1 MLQLSFVNF
10 RKDSYLVVEGKA
22 ESDRFFIIQQGH
34 VRCHR
39 ENEVPGENPELL
51 GPGDFVGV
59 IPCMSGHSQIET
71 VIAITDVVAISVRR
85 EQYPELIARNTP
97 VAMKIIRTFANRMRM
112 LNEKLTE
119 LTLKN
124 VVAESPEQMFDVAE
138 YYEKIGKPNVAIF
151 AYYQYLKACPYSTH
165 SAKAKERF
173 IVLKPKAH
181 AVYFE
186 PTPDLLRV
194 YPKDTMIFSECQRGA
209 EMFIIQDG
217 KVKITKVVDGNEVT
231 LAVLKKGDMFGEMA
245 LLENKP
251 RSASAIADEE
261 CRLMTVNRQNFD
273 QMVATQAQL
282 IARLTTMLADRL
294 WSMSRQLAN
303 TQLGDPLF
311 KLLDMLALQIEK
323 AKIRLEPNTQFQTD
337 LTLEDVANMC
347 GIPQNQQAAGL
358 YKLQTDPHIKLI
370 HGKILVPD
378 CLELVKQAAFYRK
391 PKHASP
397 SV

>member
-1 MLQLSFVNF
+1 VNF
-10 RKDSYLVVEGKA
+10 RRDSYLVVEGKA
-22 ESDRFFIIQQGH
+22 ESDRFYIIQSGR

-39 ENEVPGENPELL
+39 ENEVPGSEREFL

-71 VIAITDVVAISVRR
+71 VIAVSDVVAISVRR

-97 VAMKIIRTFANRMRM
+97 VAMKIIRTFANRMRL
-112 LNEKLTE
+112 LNEQLTK
-119 LTLKN
+119 LTLKDI
-124 VVAESPEQMFDVAE
+124 VADSPDQMYDVAA
-138 YYEKIGKPNVAIF
+138 YYEKIGKPNVAVF
-151 AYYQYLKACPYSTH
+151 GYYQYLKASPYGVH
-165 SAKAKERF
+165 SPDAKNRF
-173 IVLKPKAH
+173 VVLKPKTH

-186 PTPDLLRV
+186 PTSDLLRV
-194 YPKDTMIFSECQRGA
+194 YPRDTMIFSECQRGG

-217 KVKITKVVDGNEVT
+217 KVKITKVVNGNEVT

-251 RSASAIADEE
+251 RSASAIADED

-273 QMVATQAQL
+273 QMVTTQAQL

-294 WSMSRQLAN
+294 WSMYRQLAN
-303 TQLGDPLF
+303 TQLGDPLH
-311 KLLDMLALQIEK
+311 KLIDMLALQVEK
-323 AKIRLEPNTQFQTD
+323 AKIHLEPNMQYQTD

-347 GIPQNQQAAGL
+347 GIPQNQQAANL
-358 YKLQTDPHIKLI
+358 FKFQSDPHIKLFR
-370 HGKILVPD
+370 GKILIPD

-391 PKHASP
+391 QKH
-397 SV
+397 

>member
-1 MLQLSFVNF
+1 MLQLAFVNF

-22 ESDRFFIIQQGH
+22 DSDRFFIIQQGH

-39 ENEVPGENPELL
+39 EKQIPGGTPEIL

-71 VIAITDVVAISVRR
+71 VIAASDVVTISVRR

-97 VAMKIIRTFANRMRM
+97 VAMKIIRTFATHMRL
-112 LNEKLTE
+112 LNERLTQ

-124 VVAESPEQMFDVAE
+124 VVAESPEQMFSVGV

-151 AYYQYLKACPYSTH
+151 AYYQYLKACPYGTYA
-165 SAKAKERF
+165 AKAKERF
-173 IVLKPKAH
+173 IALRPMTH

-194 YPKDTMIFSECQRGA
+194 YPRDTMIFSECQRGA

-217 KVKITKVVDGNEVT
+217 KVKITKVVNGNEVT
-231 LAVLKKGDMFGEMA
+231 LAVLKRGDMFGEMA

-282 IARLTTMLADRL
+282 ITRLTTMLADRL
-294 WSMSRQLAN
+294 WSMYRQLAN
-303 TQLGDPLF
+303 TQLGEPLH

-323 AKIRLEPNTQFQTD
+323 AKIRLGPNIQYQTD

-347 GIPQNQQAAGL
+347 GIPQDQQTASL
-358 YKLQTDPHIKLI
+358 FQLQNDSHIKLV
-370 HGKILVPD
+370 HDKILVLD

-391 PKHASP
+391 QKH
-397 SV
+397 